1 MEFIVSILC
10 ILVGFLF
17 LIKGADI
24 FVDGASNVARKFGVP
39 SIVIGLTIVAI
50 GTSLP
55 EMMVSIASSL
65 AGKNDMSIANVT
77 GSNLFNIC
85 MVLAISNI
93 LMNNKYSEKISISE
107 KIKSFFRVVF
117 LIDGDVTSRYL
128 ILANIMLLFGS
139 VIDGKL
145 GRIDGLILLTFAVS
159 YILALIKNSKSSTNS
174 SEDESESTV
183 SIPMVKQIVLMILG
197 AVGIVI
203 GGDLVVESA
212 TKIGEIVGLSEN
224 VIGLTIVAMGTS
236 LPELVTSLVAVKKGE
251 ADIALGNALG
261 SNIVNIVIVLGLS
274 SLISPIAVAATAL
287 VDMIIALIIT
297 LTVAA
302 ILFKRNNVLSKNVS
316 VIYVAIYIVYTIFA
330 IIR

>member
-1 MEFIVSILC
+1 MEFIISMLC
-10 ILVGFLF
+10 VLVGFLF
-17 LIKGADI
+17 LIKGADV
-24 FVDGASNVARKFGVP
+24 FVGGASNVARKFGIP
-39 SIVIGLTIVAI
+39 SIIIGLTIVAI

-93 LMNNKYSEKISISE
+93 FMNNKYSEKISISE
-107 KIKSFFRVVF
+107 KIKSFFKVVF

-128 ILANIMLLFGS
+128 ILANIILMAGS
-139 VIDGKL
+139 VVDGKL
-145 GRIDGLILLTFAVS
+145 GRIDGLILLIFAVS
-159 YILALIKNSKSSTNS
+159 YILTLIKNSKSSTNS
-174 SEDESESTV
+174 NEDESESTV
-183 SIPMVKQIVLMILG
+183 SVSMAKQIVLMIIG
-197 AVGIVI
+197 AIGIVI

-297 LTVAA
+297 LTVVA

-316 VIYVAIYIVYTIFA
+316 IIYVAIYIAYTIFA

>member
-1 MEFIVSILC
+1 MRLKYANGRLRSFVNIIMYSSI
-10 ILVGFLF
+10 IL
-17 LIKGADI
+17 
-24 FVDGASNVARKFGVP
+24 
-39 SIVIGLTIVAI
+39 T
-50 GTSLP
+50 
-55 EMMVSIASSL
+55 
-65 AGKNDMSIANVT
+65 VT
-77 GSNLFNIC
+77 GELFGSSCLKEEAPSKFRRSQIWVGSCSLNIC

-297 LTVAA
+297 LTVVA

-316 VIYVAIYIVYTIFA
+316 IIYVAIYIAYTIFA